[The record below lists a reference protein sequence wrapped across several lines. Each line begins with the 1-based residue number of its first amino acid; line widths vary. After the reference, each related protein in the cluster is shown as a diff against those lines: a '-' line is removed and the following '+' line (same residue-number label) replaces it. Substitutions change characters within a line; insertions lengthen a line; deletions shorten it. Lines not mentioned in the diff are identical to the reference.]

1 MKLIINYKKPIY
13 KENKIIDFE
22 TKCRYNINLK
32 KKSNVIGGDIFDDIN
47 IDDIIIKK
55 EDNNKGTDKENIS
68 YKIKNLNKNYGDID
82 PKIIKKYKIK
92 NNKKSD
98 NMSEYN
104 IDNIPFS
111 IFNSLYD
118 IKLLIYYIIDIPIEN
133 QNLYNKKDS
142 SLFYEYTNIVTN
154 ELLDIDIKKIVNNTG
169 IKYYNNIPIDFDI
182 INNRFN
188 YIINTY
194 EKNKYLNEL
203 NTGTNYLNDHKE
215 LEFDLVILNDL
226 ILDLN
231 ILNHEI
237 EKDNELLYFLYNG
250 FIEKYFP
257 YYDSN
262 LFLLY
267 LSNEKKTLEYPSLN
281 IKKDNIINKNEK
293 ILNIVK
299 ENKKRDRLI
308 PLITSYYKK
317 LIYNINSFNNSKV
330 LNIKELFN
338 NIEIKKID
346 NVKKLEL
353 QLEIHNKFIYF
364 SKHNIVNYAKKE
376 NEYQNLNSNN
386 QYDSKNLFINNK
398 DYNSLIGTS
407 HLSNNIILIVYYIN
421 ETDTNIYIIINEYFE
436 IYIIYNIDEYEQSS
450 NSSKSNELDLYEF
463 YVIKYV
469 NIFLKDLFKNSLI
482 KEKKQIN
489 KYNIELQFFDK
500 QLIFNQNISSNIFDK
515 LYSELLNYENIDF
528 YNIINT
534 DEVNN
539 VIELSI
545 KKIKYDLLKDN
556 INLSDHTNNYY
567 NYYIKYELTDKYNKL
582 LYLSKVILVNRITNL
597 KIDILNINKEEMN
610 DLTHLLFFI
619 LSNVLEIDNKKII
632 NKNDKLKSQNKL
644 KKLKEI
650 DPILY
655 SINKKNTQNLYSR
668 KCQAA
673 QQPDI
678 IDYKDLKKYKKHL
691 KYINFTTGKPIYYTC
706 NNKKFPNVKFLT
718 NLHPKN
724 YCIPCCKKKAI
735 DDVKV
740 KSKYTE
746 IHNECL
752 TTYKYD
758 KKNKLVDEKSRY
770 IMNYSSKTIIENLR
784 LMHIPDI
791 LFKLFNKSIEYN
803 DSDIDLKYYILG
815 LNQNVN
821 NIENVGTLSILSFML
836 NKNINDTINIIKDLF
851 TSNPNLITH
860 ILNGK
865 LLNYFNTTKDFLVVL
880 SNIFQDKILLPDL
893 NFEFNEWNEFFIEL
907 CKYLGY
913 IGIIFEESDNEISSD
928 NSTPL
933 LNLNLPPNIKQINE
947 YIYNNNKFNYILI
960 LKRNYKN
967 KIIYYPIIK
976 TNYLEYY
983 ANNTFYNKFYNY
995 ENQIIKLI
1003 TEIIKT
1009 NLASSKNSMNLN
1021 LIEEFILENNNYEIV
1036 TYFINN
1042 KYEIYSI
1049 LLKYK
1054 NKAFLY
1060 FNIEKQKVLN
1070 DGYSKF
1076 NTIKFS
1082 NQYVNLNKIS
1092 PAIQLNDIII
1102 FIKDYNK
1109 YLYSKNKM
1117 HYSDMYYKSII
1128 NTINEKNINENI
1140 DKDSFF
1146 SNTVLDKLIS
1156 YVYINNFILFND
1168 KIIGVQIITDNSKKY
1183 NSYITKA
1190 IDESIGNKINNNKG
1204 KEIIKILQSKKIS
1217 KEQIKSILTRE
1228 FKNTHY
1234 TFIKYI
1240 YSPHDI
1246 NKIIYSKKYI
1256 IDNRIKKLNESL
1268 YHTNLYNILLIHFT
1282 NKLFKLKNIYFR
1294 AKLKFLINNLI
1305 LSDINLIITNQFH
1318 KITDLINKNIKI
1330 NDTTKKTKI
1339 LYNVT
1344 NFIKQIIIKNMV
1356 NIDKVT
1362 TKWINEIKS
1371 KIINNI
1377 DSTIFLFD
1385 NILIFN
1391 ILEMDKNEA
1400 IKELDK
1406 IFKDIIIN
1414 TNVNTNK
1421 DMIGLELC
1429 ETIQD
1434 SYSCK
1439 NKKLIISKEIYKTL
1453 LDILYYDLTNP
1464 FKQKLIL
1471 NLVNY
1476 NLNNIYQFKQYIN
1489 EKIYIYI

>member
-1 MKLIINYKKPIY
+1 MKLVINYKKPIY

-22 TKCRYNINLK
+22 IKSRYNIYLK
-32 KKSNVIGGDIFDDIN
+32 KKSNIIGGDIFDDIN
-47 IDDIIIKK
+47 IDDIIIRK
-55 EDNNKGTDKENIS
+55 EEKNTDKENTASLLS
-68 YKIKNLNKNYGDID
+68 YKIKNLNKNYGEID
-82 PKIIKKYKIK
+82 PNIIKKYKIK
-92 NNKKSD
+92 SKTISGDIK
-98 NMSEYN
+98 EYN

-118 IKLLIYYIIDIPIEN
+118 IKLLLYYIIDIPIEN

-142 SLFYEYTNIVTN
+142 SLFYECTNIVTN
-154 ELLDIDIKKIVNNTG
+154 ESLDIDIKTIINDKE

-203 NTGTNYLNDHKE
+203 NTAINYLNKDNE
-215 LEFDLVILNDL
+215 LELDLIILNDL

-231 ILNHEI
+231 ILNNEI
-237 EKDNELLYFLYNG
+237 EKDNELLYFLYTG

-257 YYDSN
+257 YYDLN
-262 LFLLY
+262 LLLLY

-281 IKKDNIINKNEK
+281 IKKENIINKNEK
-293 ILNIVK
+293 IINIVK
-299 ENKKRDRLI
+299 EKKKIDKLS
-308 PLITSYYKK
+308 PLITSYYKR
-317 LIYNINSFNNSKV
+317 LIYNVNSFNNSKV

-346 NVKKLEL
+346 NIEKLEL
-353 QLEIHNKFIYF
+353 QLEIQNKFIYF
-364 SKHNIVNYAKKE
+364 SKHNIYAKTGNKD
-376 NEYQNLNSNN
+376 QKLNSNEE
-386 QYDSKNLFINNK
+386 YDSKKLFINNK
-398 DYNSLIGTS
+398 DYNSLIETS
-407 HLSNNIILIVYYIN
+407 YLSNNIILIVYYIN
-421 ETDTNIYIIINEYFE
+421 ETNTNIYIIINEYFE
-436 IYIIYNIDEYEQSS
+436 IYIIYDINEYE
-450 NSSKSNELDLYEF
+450 NSSISNELDLYEL

-469 NIFLKDLFKNSLI
+469 NIFFKDLFKNSII
-482 KEKKQIN
+482 KEKKVIN
-489 KYNIELQFFDK
+489 KYNIELKFFDK
-500 QLIFNQNISSNIFDK
+500 QLILNQNISSNVFDK
-515 LYSELLNYENIDF
+515 IYSELLNYENIDF

-534 DEVNN
+534 DEMNN
-539 VIELSI
+539 MIELSI

-556 INLSDHTNNYY
+556 IHLRDHTNNYY
-567 NYYIKYELTDKYNKL
+567 NYYIKHDLTDKYNKL
-582 LYLSKVILVNRITNL
+582 LYLSKVILVNRITDL
-597 KIDILNINKEEMN
+597 KIDILNINKEEME
-610 DLTHLLFFI
+610 DLTHILFFI
-619 LSNVLEIDNKKII
+619 LSNVLEIDKKKII
-632 NKNDKLKSQNKL
+632 NKNEKLKSQNKL

-668 KCQAA
+668 KCQAN

-678 IDYKDLKKYKKHL
+678 LDYKDLKKYKNHL

-746 IHNECL
+746 VHNECL

-758 KKNKLVDEKSRY
+758 KKNKIVDEKSRY

-791 LFKLFNKSIEYN
+791 LYKLFNKSTEYDN
-803 DSDIDLKYYILG
+803 SDIDLKYYILG

-821 NIENVGTLSILSFML
+821 NIENIGTLSILSFIL
-836 NKNINDTINIIKDLF
+836 NKNINDTINEIKDLF

-880 SNIFQDKILLPDL
+880 SNIFQDKILLSDL
-893 NFEFNEWNEFFIEL
+893 NFEFNEWNELFIDL

-913 IGIIFEESDNEISSD
+913 IGIMFEEIEINDNEND
-928 NSTPL
+928 
-933 LNLNLPPNIKQINE
+933 LNLILPPNIKQINE
-947 YIYNNNKFNYILI
+947 YIYNNDKFNYILI
-960 LKRNYKN
+960 LKRSYKN
-967 KIIYYPIIK
+967 KIMYYPIIK

-983 ANNTFYNKFYNY
+983 TNNTFYNKFYNY
-995 ENQIIKLI
+995 DNQIIKLI
-1003 TEIIKT
+1003 IEIIQTKLT
-1009 NLASSKNSMNLN
+1009 SSKNSMNLD
-1021 LIEEFILENNNYEIV
+1021 LIDDFILKNSNYAIN

-1054 NKAFLY
+1054 NKTFLY

-1082 NQYVNLNKIS
+1082 NQYVNLNKFN
-1092 PAIQLNDIII
+1092 IQLNDILI

-1109 YLYSKNKM
+1109 YLYSKNKIY
-1117 HYSDMYYKSII
+1117 YSELYYKSFI
-1128 NTINEKNINENI
+1128 NTINEKNINENV
-1140 DKDSFF
+1140 DKDNLF
-1146 SNTVLDKLIS
+1146 SSEVLDKINP
-1156 YVYINNFILFND
+1156 YVYINNFILFNN
-1168 KIIGVQIITDNSKKY
+1168 KIIGVQITTDNNTTNSKNY
-1183 NSYITKA
+1183 NSYITKE
-1190 IDESIGNKINNNKG
+1190 IDESIGIKINNNKG
-1204 KEIIKILQSKKIS
+1204 NEIIKLLHSKKIS
-1217 KEQIKSILTRE
+1217 KDQIKLILTRE
-1228 FKNTHY
+1228 FKNINY
-1234 TFIKYI
+1234 TFIKYM
-1240 YSPHDI
+1240 YNPHDI

-1256 IDNRIKKLNESL
+1256 IDNRIKKLNEAL

-1282 NKLFKLKNIYFR
+1282 NKLYKLKNIYIR
-1294 AKLKFLINNLI
+1294 SKLKFLINNLI
-1305 LSDINLIITNQFH
+1305 LSDINLILTNNFQ
-1318 KITDLINKNIKI
+1318 KITDIINKNIKI
-1330 NDTTKKTKI
+1330 NDENKKIKI

-1344 NFIKQIIIKNMV
+1344 NFIKQIIIKNIGNV
-1356 NIDKVT
+1356 DKIT
-1362 TKWINEIKS
+1362 TKLINEVKA

-1377 DSTIFLFD
+1377 DNTIFLFD

-1400 IKELDK
+1400 IKELDN

-1414 TNVNTNK
+1414 TNLNTNQ

-1439 NKKLIISKEIYKTL
+1439 KKKLIISKEIYKKL